1 MMAWGLVLW
10 EQQQTIFLVTELCV
24 GGELYDRVVEKT
36 MSDEK
41 HFSEYDAARIIR
53 NILEAIQY
61 CHDEK
66 GVAHRGKEGKSVMP
80 VQCWMVLS
88 EMLFCRIRRSLVH

>member
-66 GVAHRGKEGKSVMP
+66 CVAHRGKEGKSVMP